1 MRMGIGNY
9 SKAVKNG
16 IGEEIIAELE
26 KKLPHWYKAK
36 NGDWAIEQIISDP
49 KSLLYCPDNSCDEK
63 GDIRKGR
70 VVAFEME
77 DAEHVWNAFLFRPD
91 SEYLSLFNHY
101 LLKAFETGIL
111 QRLDKIWNAHL
122 KPPIK
127 IGIAEP
133 QPLEIYNVMFPLS
146 LLAAAIVISIV
157 IATVEKVA
165 YKIKLLISKSTGGER
180 GEGR

>member
-1 MRMGIGNY
+1 MNDTHY
-9 SKAVKNG
+9 SNLGFA
-16 IGEEIIAELE
+16 L
-26 KKLPHWYKAK
+26 
-36 NGDWAIEQIISDP
+36 
-49 KSLLYCPDNSCDEK
+49 
-63 GDIRKGR
+63 
-70 VVAFEME
+70 
-77 DAEHVWNAFLFRPD
+77 RPD
-91 SEYLSLFNHY
+91 SEYLSLFNHF

-133 QPLEIYNVMFPLS
+133 QPLEMYTVMFPFS

-157 IATVEKVA
+157 LATVEKVA

-180 GEGR
+180 GEVEGR